1 MSIGNLQRRSPVKIM
16 CLWLIAAYRVC
27 VSPYLGPT
35 CRFHPSCSAYARDA
49 ITRFGVVR
57 GIWMA
62 GIRLSKC
69 HPFHPGGLDPVK

>member
-1 MSIGNLQRRSPVKIM
+1 M